1 MADAA
6 QEYLQTHG
14 AESRDWRIDL
24 AAVVL
29 THQGRLLRFDVVQ
42 NAVEL

>member
-6 QEYLQTHG
+6 QEYLQAKG

-24 AAVVL
+24 AAVIL
-29 THQGRLLRFDVVQ
+29 THQGRLLRFNVIR
-42 NAVEL
+42 NAIEV

>member
-6 QEYLQTHG
+6 QEYLQAKG

-29 THQGRLLRFDVVQ
+29 THQGRLLRFDVIR
-42 NAVEL
+42 NAIEV